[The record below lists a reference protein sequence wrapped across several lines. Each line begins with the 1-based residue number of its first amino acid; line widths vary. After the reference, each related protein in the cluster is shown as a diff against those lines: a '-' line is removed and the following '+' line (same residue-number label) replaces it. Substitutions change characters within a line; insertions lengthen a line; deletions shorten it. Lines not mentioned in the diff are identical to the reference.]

1 MFGMVKIIIKVPVGF
16 DLMTYRIVVNV
27 LISISI

>member
-1 MFGMVKIIIKVPVGF
+1 MFGMVKIIKVPVGF